1 MAHVKSNHEGQEIS
15 RKNLTIEK
23 SACFQKQHFLEG
35 RNVIYHGRKNKIRAE
50 YARRYRKA
58 KKTEKTKILDE
69 YLKLLG
75 GGNRKYAIFA
85 LNREGKKQLRLID
98 GENVNVIVTSRAR
111 RKRVYQKYYDDEL
124 AQALSKLWKLF
135 LHICGE
141 RLVPMLRANLDSISR
156 KRRFRMSPEVK
167 QKLSTISRTTVER
180 LLAREQQ
187 KHRLKGKST
196 TKKGSLLKN

>member
-1 MAHVKSNHEGQEIS
+1 
-15 RKNLTIEK
+15 
-23 SACFQKQHFLEG
+23 
-35 RNVIYHGRKNKIRAE
+35 VIYHGRKNKIRAE

-135 LHICGE
+135 LRICGE
-141 RLVPMLRANLDSISR
+141 RLVPLLRANLDSMSR
-156 KRRFRMSPEVK
+156 KRP
-167 QKLSTISRTTVER
+167 
-180 LLAREQQ
+180 A
-187 KHRLKGKST
+187 
-196 TKKGSLLKN
+196 